1 MFTCQ
6 VLIFYILHLYLLN
19 AVSKRGGGG
28 SLRGLIRLIKTE
40 LYYIPNRDLAIER
53 SYTPIL
59 QLQLAGI

>member
-1 MFTCQ
+1 M
-6 VLIFYILHLYLLN
+6 LYQN
-19 AVSKRGGGG
+19 GGGGG

-59 QLQLAGI
+59 QLQLAGIW